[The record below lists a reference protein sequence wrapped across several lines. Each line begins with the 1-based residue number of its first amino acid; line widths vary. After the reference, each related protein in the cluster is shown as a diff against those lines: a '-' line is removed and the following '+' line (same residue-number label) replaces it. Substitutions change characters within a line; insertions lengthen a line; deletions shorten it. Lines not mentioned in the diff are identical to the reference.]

1 MKTVLVIDD
10 EEKICWAFE
19 QFLTEEGY
27 RPMIAQNAEEG
38 LRLIEEENPDI
49 VLLDV
54 RLPGMNGFDALK
66 RIKARNS
73 GIVVILI
80 TAYPNAQVTIEAR
93 RLEVYDYLIKPIDLD
108 EAKRVLESAIN
119 ARARESFQ
127 ESGGD

>member
-27 RPMIAQNAEEG
+27 CPLVAQNAEEG
-38 LRLIEEENPDI
+38 LRQIEKKNPDI
-49 VLLDV
+49 VFLDV

-66 RIKARNS
+66 RIKAHNP

-80 TAYPNAQVTIEAR
+80 TAYPNSLFTIESQQ
-93 RLEVYDYLIKPIDLD
+93 LGVYDYLIKPIDLD
-108 EAKRVLESAIN
+108 EAQRVLESAIN
-119 ARARESFQ
+119 VRERESFQ